1 MARIS
6 TYVIDGSIVDGDKV
20 IGSDANNDMQ
30 TKNYT
35 IGDLVNYFA
44 ASIGGNLL
52 VPYVGANSNVDL
64 GAFNLSATEISVSGN
79 FISNGSAGLPGQVLI
94 SQGPGSPAIWGYSPG
109 TQDLSSVLNNGNTG
123 SKNINLITIN
133 GYAKID
139 VEKIFGEPAMYL
151 YSDTL
156 GTYSNWGID
165 DLHLESPTHTVDYL
179 TNKIRYQYGGNYV
192 DIIPNNYNNQAFYLP
207 VYGGYI
213 PISVNGNFADASG
226 NIVVSG
232 GGGGGGSILH
242 GIASG
247 TDTYTVTIAGA
258 PASYSEGDS
267 YIVRFINGN
276 TTGATL
282 NINSL
287 GAVPLYRNNDGPL
300 LGGDIANDGDMLCVY
315 DTSIP
320 AFRVIGT
327 SPNSLL
333 AYVTNADSVAIT
345 KGQAV
350 YAFSG
355 QGDRMTVKR
364 ANNVGDATS
373 AQTVGL
379 VLSNSIGVNQKG
391 FIMMQ
396 GLLDGL
402 NILPTATWSDG
413 DPVYLGS
420 TAGTITNIKPYAPNH
435 LVYLGFVTTAS
446 NGSAGRLYVRVQNG
460 FELDELHNVQAQT
473 PTYKDTLWYD
483 NTVSP
488 AQWKTASIST
498 ILGYTPFQLPS
509 LTAGSVLFS
518 NGTTIAQ
525 DNANF
530 FWDDANNRLGIGTST
545 PSFPLDINGTG
556 RFTGL
561 LGAQGDFYAGAAGS
575 SQFDINTLSATLPN
589 TLGFWRKFGNGNYTY
604 LKEDEQ
610 GGAQHKWAFVRRD
623 GFDQTRPFFQ
633 ANSSILN
640 INLGWEDANSNNY
653 DGNTLLIN
661 PKINITNAGIT
672 GTKIRGTYYNPT
684 ITSLTNTTHIAYENT
699 SGDIIFGN
707 LAGVGSR
714 MVTADASGK
723 LGVQAIPTSYTFS
736 TGLTNTA
743 NTITNN
749 LSTGVA
755 GGQSVVGGTAASNSL
770 TLSSTSNATKGK
782 ILFGTSA
789 YDEANNRLGIGTS
802 TPSSFIDGVS
812 TATSGSAYSLVHTQ
826 TALNAGDVG
835 DACLKLDYNI
845 SGSGA
850 GTELVTRTL
859 NLYSRNNWST
869 GTVSNMRVFNLQ
881 TQTGASSNTTQLD
894 QVYLENVT
902 GGTVT
907 NFRAIHIA
915 SSQGTSQGGLVMAQ
929 LTGTNRAGV
938 SIGSSALP
946 SGVWSIYSSTS
957 DKSYHNGNFLI
968 GTTTDAGY
976 KLDVNGTTR
985 INSILYTTNKVSLN
999 SQNGYVY
1006 RTTDAGAG
1014 LSSFTAGIYQVGT
1027 STASGNQAAYF
1038 DFSNTPLTFSVGN
1051 SNSRLISRTG
1061 IGLANL
1067 NNTAG
1072 SESGDMTFLTQS
1084 GGTAMSEKMR
1094 IFGNGNVAIGTS
1106 SDAGYKLDV
1115 NGTGR
1120 FQNTLTTTAISA
1132 SGNVAVT
1139 GNIATGSILI
1149 LGNSAAGGVSY
1160 RTTNAGSGIT
1170 PLLISNNNTSSSGVV
1185 GIAIDGTNQL
1195 SFIAGNGTNRI
1206 SRAAIG
1212 IASLTNTAGAE
1223 SGDLT
1228 FLTQSGGTAMS
1239 EKMRI
1244 TGAGGLTINAT
1255 NTAAGTTGNQTINKA
1270 SGTVNIAAAG
1280 TTVTVTNSLVTTS
1293 SIVFAVIRTN
1303 DATAVIKNVVPG
1315 AGSFTINLNAATT
1328 AETSIGF
1335 FVIN

>member
-165 DLHLESPTHTVDYL
+165 ELHLESPTHTVDYL

-226 NIVVSG
+226 NIVVSAG
-232 GGGGGGSILH
+232 TVTSVTATTPLASSGGATPNITIQQAGLAQDGYLSSSDWNTFDGKQDTITLTTTGTSGAATLIGSTLNIPQYSGGGGGGSILH

-320 AFRVIGT
+320 AFRIIGT

-446 NGSAGRLYVRVQNG
+446 NGAAGRLYVRVQNG

-789 YDEANNRLGIGTS
+789 YDEVNNRLGIGTA
-802 TPSSFIDGVS
+802 TPASFIDGVS

-826 TALNAGDVG
+826 TALNASDAG

-859 NLYSRNNWST
+859 NLYSKNNWIT
-869 GTVSNMRVFNLQ
+869 GTVSNMRVFNLS
-881 TQTGASSNTTQLD
+881 TQTIASSNTTNLD
-894 QVYLENVT
+894 QVYLESVT

-907 NFRAIHIA
+907 NFKAIHIA
-915 SSQGTSQGGLVMAQ
+915 NSQGTSQGGLVMAQ

-957 DKSYHNGNFLI
+957 DKSYHAGNFLLN
-968 GTTTDAGY
+968 TT
-976 KLDVNGTTR
+976 
-985 INSILYTTNKVSLN
+985 I
-999 SQNGYVY
+999 
-1006 RTTDAGAG
+1006 
-1014 LSSFTAGIYQVGT
+1014 
-1027 STASGNQAAYF
+1027 
-1038 DFSNTPLTFSVGN
+1038 
-1051 SNSRLISRTG
+1051 
-1061 IGLANL
+1061 
-1067 NNTAG
+1067 
-1072 SESGDMTFLTQS
+1072 
-1084 GGTAMSEKMR
+1084 
-1094 IFGNGNVAIGTS
+1094 
-1106 SDAGYKLDV
+1106 DAGYKLDV

-1132 SGNVAVT
+1132 SGNVAAT

-1195 SFIAGNGTNRI
+1195 SFIAGNGSNRI
-1206 SRAAIG
+1206 SRASIG
-1212 IASLTNTAGAE
+1212 ITNLVNTAGSE
-1223 SGDLT
+1223 SGDMI

-1280 TTVTVTNSLVTTS
+1280 TTVTVTNNLVTTS

-1303 DATAVIKNVVPG
+1303 DATATIKNVVP
-1315 AGSFTINLNAATT
+1315 ASGSFTINLNSATT

>member
-1 MARIS
+1 MAKIS
-6 TYVIDGSIVDGDKV
+6 TYVIDGTIVDGDKV
-20 IGSDANNDMQ
+20 IGSDANNSMQ

-35 IGDLVNYFA
+35 IGDLVGYFA
-44 ASIGGNLL
+44 ASIGNDYL
-52 VPYVGANSNVDL
+52 VPYIGANDNVDL
-64 GAFNLSATEISVSGN
+64 GTFNLSAGTLSISEN
-79 FISNGSAGLPGQVLI
+79 FIANGTAGLPGQALL
-94 SQGPGSPAIWGYSPG
+94 SQGPGSPAIWGYVVGS
-109 TQDLSSVLNNGNTG
+109 QDLASVLSIGNVG
-123 SKNINLITIN
+123 DLNINLINTN

-139 VEKIFGEPAMYL
+139 IQKLYGEPAMYL
-151 YSDTL
+151 HSNTL
-156 GTYSNWGID
+156 GTYSNWEID
-165 DLHLESPTHTVDYL
+165 KLHLESTTNAADY
-179 TNKIRYQYGGNYV
+179 TANKIRYVFGGNYV
-192 DIIPNNYNNQAFYLP
+192 DIIPNSYNNQSFILP
-207 VYGGYI
+207 AVGGFV
-213 PISVNGNFADASG
+213 PVSVNGNFADASG
-226 NIVVSG
+226 NIIVPTGGVTGSGVATRVAFWGTSTSLSSNSLLYWDDNNERLGVGTSTPEVRLHVGDGGGAMGFPYEEAIVEKTGDTKFGVYTSVSDPGDGGASYTLGYTNFTTNLGFFPGFEYQLVGDANDADNYIRFNFLGRNSGGFVTYAYPNIFNLYADGRASFRTLIGTGTRMVTTDQYGFIGSQAIPTG
-232 GGGGGGSILH
+232 GGGIPH
-242 GIASG
+242 ATASG
-247 TDTYTVTIAGA
+247 TDTYTATVTGVT
-258 PASYSEGDS
+258 SYADGDA
-267 YIVRFINGN
+267 YLIRFTNGN

-282 NINSL
+282 NINGL
-287 GAVPLYRNNDGPL
+287 GAIPLYRNNDGAVI
-300 LGGDIANDGDMLCVY
+300 GGDIIANGEMLCVY
-315 DTSIP
+315 NSSLNVFQT
-320 AFRVIGT
+320 IGT
-327 SPNSLL
+327 APNTLL
-333 AYVTNADSVAIT
+333 GYVTNDDSVTIT
-345 KGQAV
+345 KGQVV
-350 YAFSG
+350 YAFGG
-355 QGDRMTVKR
+355 QGDRMTVKL
-364 ANNVGDATS
+364 ANNTSDATS
-373 AQTVGL
+373 ARTVGV
-379 VLSNSIGVNQKG
+379 VLSTSIAANQKG
-391 FIMMQ
+391 LIMMQ

-402 NILPTATWSDG
+402 SILPTAIWNDG
-413 DPVYLGS
+413 DPVYLGA
-420 TAGTITNIKPYAPNH
+420 TAGSITNVKPYAPNH
-435 LVYLGFVTTAS
+435 LVYVGTVTTAS
-446 NGSAGRLYVRVQNG
+446 NGSAGRMYVNIQNG
-460 FELDELHNVQAQT
+460 YELDELHNVQAQS

-789 YDEANNRLGIGTS
+789 YDENTNNLGIGNTSPGFPLTLGTSIGISLLNANNLNYIGFNPLSTNFGISAIFAANGSPTGFGYNFQFQKQGGANANSLLFIGGNGSAVNNSANKHVITTSSDGTATGQPLVMRVAPTS
-802 TPSSFIDGVS
+802 TNWGSVNDHFTIFPTGNVVIQ
-812 TATSGSAYSLVHTQ
+812 SGS
-826 TALNAGDVG
+826 
-835 DACLKLDYNI
+835 
-845 SGSGA
+845 
-850 GTELVTRTL
+850 
-859 NLYSRNNWST
+859 
-869 GTVSNMRVFNLQ
+869 
-881 TQTGASSNTTQLD
+881 
-894 QVYLENVT
+894 
-902 GGTVT
+902 
-907 NFRAIHIA
+907 
-915 SSQGTSQGGLVMAQ
+915 TSA
-929 LTGTNRAGV
+929 
-938 SIGSSALP
+938 
-946 SGVWSIYSSTS
+946 
-957 DKSYHNGNFLI
+957 
-968 GTTTDAGY
+968 TDAGY
-976 KLDVNGTTR
+976 KLDVNGTARALTYLHSQQIIGY
-985 INSILYTTNKVSLN
+985 INAAPTATFTYKNTNAGGNNTPQAAFGDFRAGISGLNTFAFRNAEGLVFNTTN
-999 SQNGYVY
+999 
-1006 RTTDAGAG
+1006 
-1014 LSSFTAGIYQVGT
+1014 T
-1027 STASGNQAAYF
+1027 SA
-1038 DFSNTPLTFSVGN
+1038 TP
-1051 SNSRLISRTG
+1051 ISRAAISIT
-1061 IGLANL
+1061 NQV
-1067 NNTAG
+1067 NTAG
-1072 SESGDMTFLTQS
+1072 SESGDLIFSTQS
-1084 GGTAMSEKMR
+1084 GGTA
-1094 IFGNGNVAIGTS
+1094 I
-1106 SDAGYKLDV
+1106 
-1115 NGTGR
+1115 
-1120 FQNTLTTTAISA
+1120 
-1132 SGNVAVT
+1132 
-1139 GNIATGSILI
+1139 
-1149 LGNSAAGGVSY
+1149 
-1160 RTTNAGSGIT
+1160 
-1170 PLLISNNNTSSSGVV
+1170 
-1185 GIAIDGTNQL
+1185 
-1195 SFIAGNGTNRI
+1195 
-1206 SRAAIG
+1206 
-1212 IASLTNTAGAE
+1212 
-1223 SGDLT
+1223 
-1228 FLTQSGGTAMS
+1228 S

-1280 TTVTVTNSLVTTS
+1280 TTVTVTNSLVTAS

-1303 DATAVIKNVVPG
+1303 DATATIKNVVP
-1315 AGSFTINLNAATT
+1315 ASGSFTINLNAATT